1 MNDVTNYIMEKENKN
16 YSDVSELVE
25 LPDSESGRYGGSSPS
40 VRAKPGPKPRG
51 NWLCKCCNKT
61 FKSRGLLY
69 EHKRSLSCSISL
81 KREGHRKVSE
91 KLKGRAPWNKGK
103 KLSEEHKE
111 KIRKAAKNR
120 NSYWF
125 YNSKNP
131 IIYTRKYDNK
141 EIKLDSKWE
150 LEVVKRLDSL
160 NIKWYRP
167 KITFEYSDSQGE
179 SHSYH
184 PDFFIPEYKCFL
196 EVKSPYVEQLQNIN
210 GKIDF
215 LKRNY
220 NFIIWL
226 ESLDACKTFN
236 LQKCQYD
243 IVPLE
248 EEENEALIED
258 IKSKSIKVDKRKENS
273 LKLAEERRKILNEAI
288 NNKAIDFS
296 KFGWVDKV
304 SKLFGIAPN
313 KVNIYLKNNLPD
325 LYGMFYHRKS
335 PTI

>member
-1 MNDVTNYIMEKENKN
+1 LM
-16 YSDVSELVE
+16 
-25 LPDSESGRYGGSSPS
+25 
-40 VRAKPGPKPRG
+40 
-51 NWLCKCCNKT
+51 
-61 FKSRGLLY
+61 Y
-69 EHKRSLSCSISL
+69 EHKRNSGCSIFL
-81 KREGHRKVSE
+81 KKEGHK
-91 KLKGRAPWNKGK
+91 KTALKHKGK
-103 KLSEEHKE
+103 KFPGRKLSEEHKE
-111 KIRKAAKNR
+111 KIREAAKNR

-167 KITFEYSDSQGE
+167 KITFEYLDNQGK
-179 SHSYH
+179 SCSYH
-184 PDFFIPEYKCFL
+184 PDFFIPDYKCFL
-196 EVKSPYVEQLQNIN
+196 EVKSPYIEQLQNTN

-226 ESLDACKTFN
+226 ESLDACKTFD

-243 IVPLE
+243 IIPLE
-248 EEENEALIED
+248 EEENETLIKK
-258 IKSKSIKVDKRKENS
+258 IKSKCVKVDKRKENS
-273 LKLAEERRKILNEAI
+273 LKLAEKRRKILNEAI
-288 NNKAIDFS
+288 NNKTIDFS

-304 SKLFGIAPN
+304 SKLFEISPS
-313 KVNIYLKNNLPD
+313 KVNIYLRKNLPD
-325 LYGMFYHRKS
+325 LYDMFYHRKS
-335 PTI
+335 PVL

>member
-1 MNDVTNYIMEKENKN
+1 MNDTNYIMEKENKN

-51 NWLCKCCNKT
+51 DWVCECCNQT
-61 FKSRGLLY
+61 FKSRSLMY
-69 EHKRSLSCSISL
+69 EHKRNSGCSALL
-81 KREGHRKVSE
+81 KGEGHK
-91 KLKGRAPWNKGK
+91 KQALKIKGRKFPGR

-111 KIRKAAKNR
+111 KLREAAKNR

-131 IIYTRKYDNK
+131 IIYTRKCDNK

-167 KITFEYSDSQGE
+167 KITFEYLDNQGK
-179 SHSYH
+179 SHLYH

-248 EEENEALIED
+248 EAENEALIKK
-258 IKSKSIKVDKRKENS
+258 IKSKHIKVDKRKENS

-288 NNKAIDFS
+288 NNKIVDFS
-296 KFGWVDKV
+296 KYGWVDKV
-304 SKLFGIAPN
+304 SKLFGITPN
-313 KVNIYLKNNLPD
+313 KVNIYLRNNLPD
-325 LYGMFYHRKS
+325 LYDMFYHRES
-335 PTI
+335 PII